1 MAETPG
7 LYRLKQEDEYLFYMV
22 HLSKHMSEGGSGLRS
37 ILDNRI
43 YFRCFPDMDESYLEK
58 ELEGLGLLEFA
69 RQVQVLSRCWF
80 ETGLAIPEALE
91 PLAQAICSVGTYGTL
106 QMRTH
111 NRMARLRQKHPNS
124 VMRFFAYCLPRFF
137 RPMSVMKRR
146 YPVLEKAP
154 ILLPV
159 FWVVRIASKMLH
171 NEKAFWQHLRLV
183 FQEGGRRG

>member
-1 MAETPG
+1 MG
-7 LYRLKQEDEYLFYMV
+7 LYRLKPEDEYLFYMV

-111 NRMARLRQKHPNS
+111 NRMARLRQKHPQSGNAL
-124 VMRFFAYCLPRFF
+124 FCLL
-137 RPMSVMKRR
+137 SS
-146 YPVLEKAP
+146 PVLPPSVRDEAAVP
-154 ILLPV
+154 GFGESPHSAARIL
-159 FWVVRIASKMLH
+159 
-171 NEKAFWQHLRLV
+171 
-183 FQEGGRRG
+183 GGTHRVEDVAQ